1 MVCEYCGQ
9 PATKYD
15 EDCQA
20 WMCHECLDEVDE
32 YLKIMG
38 LKEKK

>member
-1 MVCEYCGQ
+1 MNCEYCGQ
-9 PATKYD
+9 PAIKYD

-20 WMCHECLDEVDE
+20 WMCCKCLDEVDE

-38 LKEKK
+38 LGGEK